1 MPVPDDNNGDFIL
14 QVAQEVS
21 TRWNNN
27 EYINEKCLGLCL
39 KSALDCRG
47 QPTSYL
53 EETKD
58 EMIANHVKT

>member
-1 MPVPDDNNGDFIL
+1 MPVPDDNNGNSIL

-39 KSALDCRG
+39 KSALDYRG

-53 EETKD
+53 EQTKD
-58 EMIANHVKT
+58 EMIANHVKI